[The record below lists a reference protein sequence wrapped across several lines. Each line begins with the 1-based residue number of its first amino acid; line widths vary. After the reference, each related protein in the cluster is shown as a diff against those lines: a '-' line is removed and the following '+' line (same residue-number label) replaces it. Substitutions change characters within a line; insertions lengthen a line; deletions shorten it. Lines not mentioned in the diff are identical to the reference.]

1 MLPLAFSL
9 SVPVES
15 GMRRPLVI
23 HHSME
28 LTAHP
33 LPAPSSL
40 LLEAEQLLRECFP
53 ALVLLHSSRSPM
65 VGINPAKA
73 DLPPQPVF
81 VANVTLGGG

>member
-1 MLPLAFSL
+1 
-9 SVPVES
+9 
-15 GMRRPLVI
+15 MRRPLVI

-28 LTAHP
+28 LTAHL
-33 LPAPSSL
+33 LPAPRSL

-65 VGINPAKA
+65 VGLNPAKA

-81 VANVTLGGG
+81 VANVTPGGG